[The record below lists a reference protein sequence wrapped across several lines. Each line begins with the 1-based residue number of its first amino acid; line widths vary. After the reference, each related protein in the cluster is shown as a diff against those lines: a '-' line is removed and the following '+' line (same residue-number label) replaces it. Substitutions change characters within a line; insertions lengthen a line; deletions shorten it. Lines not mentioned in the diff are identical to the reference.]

1 MHAIMMWFSVRIL
14 LYCFGK
20 KSQNSCT
27 RIIISGEL
35 RERERQTETSV
46 KCSCFKKGALEF
58 FTKYWG
64 HETMTSWNDSTGS
77 HASVW
82 QHTLI
87 IKKILQRLETKGALY
102 AMF

>member
-1 MHAIMMWFSVRIL
+1 MERDHRIGAPEL
-14 LYCFGK
+14 QFQVNLEIGK
-20 KSQNSCT
+20 LKQVLNT
-27 RIIISGEL
+27 APL
-35 RERERQTETSV
+35 RKEH
-46 KCSCFKKGALEF
+46 LEF

-64 HETMTSWNDSTGS
+64 HETMTSWNDSAES